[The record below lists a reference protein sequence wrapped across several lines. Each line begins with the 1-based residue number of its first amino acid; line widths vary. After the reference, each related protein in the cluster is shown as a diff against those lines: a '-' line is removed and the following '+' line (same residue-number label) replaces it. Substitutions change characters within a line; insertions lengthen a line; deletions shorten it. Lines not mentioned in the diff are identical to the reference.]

1 MTHKKQCLLPSVT
14 AAVIFIMLML
24 APLRVSAEAHGNFY
38 IPDGAVPAGGE
49 FTVTAEF
56 TASESI
62 GTVSAAV
69 TYNESYMEFVSSD
82 NASGGGGIVN
92 INGFPDSE
100 SDSMTVTLTFRALQE
115 GSAQINMVNGSV
127 MTPDGISLS
136 NAITA
141 YATIT
146 IGPPS
151 PSDSSDNSDSYENP
165 DYSVPDNSAVS
176 NGGDLVA
183 VLKSLTTDVGELK
196 PAFSPGIYDYT
207 VTVPHDVDVLELD
220 GVTANETDTIWYE
233 GAKYLADGKNQQT
246 VTVTSAD
253 GLVSNVYTVTIYREA
268 ADDEDDYED
277 ETDSEDTEP
286 EITSKATATVSAS
299 SAPAVSEDEKTGM
312 DELRDKLMPALYI
325 AMAVIVLAV
334 IILIVWIRTKTK
346 NRLK

>member
-1 MTHKKQCLLPSVT
+1 MIQKKQCLLPLLT

-24 APLRVSAEAHGNFY
+24 VPLRVSAEAHGNFY

-92 INGFPDSE
+92 INGFPESE
-100 SDSMTVTLTFRALQE
+100 TDSMTVTLTFRALQE

-151 PSDSSDNSDSYENP
+151 PSDSSDSYESP
-165 DYSVPDNSAVS
+165 DYSVPDNSTAS
-176 NGGDLVA
+176 NGGELVA

-207 VTVPHDVDVLELD
+207 VNVTHDVDVLELE
-220 GVTANETDTIWYE
+220 GVTANEMDTIWYE

-277 ETDSEDTEP
+277 ETESKETEP
-286 EITSKATATVSAS
+286 EITSKATTTKSVSS
-299 SAPAVSEDEKTGM
+299 TPAVSGDEKTGM